1 MKMFKTPMILIV
13 ALFPA
18 CIAGSQ
24 FTGAA
29 SDHAIQ
35 TRAVA
40 ESCKSEGY
48 GYGKCTAEDL
58 EAMALQAECILA
70 IVESRN
76 CGE

>member
-1 MKMFKTPMILIV
+1 MKLFKIPMILIV

-18 CIAGSQ
+18 CIAGSE

-35 TRAVA
+35 TRVVA

-48 GYGKCTAEDL
+48 GAGKCTAEDL

-70 IVESRN
+70 IAEKRV